1 MGGKSNGGVFP
12 SSFLIRWGIRAGE
25 GEEPRGGAPPCMAC
39 MLASVSQWYLA
50 REEMAR
56 GGERQN
62 ARLFAKWIILEL
74 ILVGGF

>member
-1 MGGKSNGGVFP
+1 
-12 SSFLIRWGIRAGE
+12 
-25 GEEPRGGAPPCMAC
+25 MAR

-62 ARLFAKWIILEL
+62 AKLFAKWVILEVL
-74 ILVGGF
+74 LVGGF

>member
-1 MGGKSNGGVFP
+1 
-12 SSFLIRWGIRAGE
+12 
-25 GEEPRGGAPPCMAC
+25 MAC
-39 MLASVSQWYLA
+39 MLASVSLWYLA

-62 ARLFAKWIILEL
+62 ARLFAKWVILEV